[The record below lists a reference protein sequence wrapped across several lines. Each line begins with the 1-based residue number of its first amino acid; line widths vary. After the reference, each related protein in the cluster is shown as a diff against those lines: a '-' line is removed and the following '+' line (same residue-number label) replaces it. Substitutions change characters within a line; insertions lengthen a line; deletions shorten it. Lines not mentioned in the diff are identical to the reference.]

1 MGGKDVIH
9 LKQLQDSNLEPTEVQ
24 KLLKQ
29 LADERYAEDVSGS
42 LNSNPDKSSGKLK
55 VCVVPES

>member
-29 LADERYAEDVSGS
+29 LADERYAEDVNGS

-55 VCVVPES
+55 VCVVLES